1 MNKIGF
7 IGLGVMGY
15 PMAGHLSNEFNNI
28 SIFNR
33 SQEKVTKWLNQ
44 YSGKAFDTPEELSS
58 QCNVIALCVGRD
70 EDVREMMSGKK
81 GILNSVSPGTII
93 IDHTTTSATLSKEM
107 NELARQKGVIFL
119 DAPISGGQAGAES
132 GQLSV
137 MVGGDEASYKSIKP
151 ILNTYSKFTK
161 YMGPSGS
168 GQLTKMVNQICI
180 AGLVQALSE
189 GVNFSEKV
197 GLNTSDVM
205 EVITKGAAQ
214 SWQMENRWETMLK
227 DEYDHGFA
235 VDWMRKDLDIVSE
248 QAGQVGANIEITEM
262 VNKFYKDIQDLDG
275 GRWDTSSLLKRIKD
289 ST

>member
-15 PMAGHLSNEFNNI
+15 PLAGHLSNEFSDI
-28 SIFNR
+28 CIFNR
-33 SQEKVTKWLNQ
+33 SQEKVTKWLSQ

-81 GILNSVSPGTII
+81 GILNSVNPGTII

-151 ILNTYSKFTK
+151 ILDNYSKFTK

-248 QAGQVGANIEITEM
+248 QAGQVGANIEITEL
-262 VNKFYKDIQDLDG
+262 VNNFYKEIQQSSG